1 MDCRHDAANVAGKA
15 AAMFLATAYALWGV
29 FIVSW
34 WIAAMWTARATV
46 KSRGWSTLVYNAGFI
61 IGFGL
66 LFTPAHRAGYS
77 IQAGFSGIVP
87 PSWRDALWG
96 TPALAGW
103 MLVGLEVAG
112 LAFAWWARLHLGALW
127 SGMLTLRE
135 GHRVV
140 DTGPYRLVRHPIYTG
155 FIAAAWAL
163 ALIVGAPAALGGAV
177 VLTIVMS
184 VKSKTEERL
193 LRRELGEASYT
204 DYAARTPMLVP
215 FSPVARRRAAV

>member
-1 MDCRHDAANVAGKA
+1 
-15 AAMFLATAYALWGV
+15 MFLATAYALWV
-29 FIVSW
+29 AFIVSW
-34 WIAAMWTARATV
+34 WLAAFWTARATV
-46 KSRGWSTLVYNAGFI
+46 KSRGWSTLVYNSGFI

-66 LFTPAHRAGYS
+66 LFTPAHNDGPFG
-77 IQAGFSGIVP
+77 QGGFSGLLP
-87 PSWRDALWG
+87 PSWRDALWM
-96 TPALAGW
+96 TPAPAGW
-103 MLVGLEVAG
+103 LLVGLEVAG

-155 FIAAAWAL
+155 FIAGAWAV
-163 ALIVGAPAALGGAV
+163 ALIVATPASLAGAL
-177 VLTIVMS
+177 VLTVVMS

-215 FSPVARRRAAV
+215 FVPVAQRR

>member
-1 MDCRHDAANVAGKA
+1 
-15 AAMFLATAYALWGV
+15 MFLATAYGLWGV
-29 FIVSW
+29 FIISW
-34 WIAAMWTARATV
+34 WLAALWTARATV
-46 KSRGWSTLVYNAGFI
+46 KSRGLSTLLYNGGFI
-61 IGFGL
+61 LGFGL
-66 LFTPAHRAGYS
+66 LFTPAHRGGLFAQG
-77 IQAGFSGIVP
+77 GFSGLLP
-87 PSWRDALWG
+87 EAWRDVFWV
-96 TPALAGW
+96 TPAWAGCV
-103 MLVGLEVAG
+103 LVGLEVAG

-163 ALIVGAPAALGGAV
+163 ALIVGAPAALAGAL
-177 VLTIVMS
+177 VLTVVMS

-215 FSPVARRRAAV
+215 FTPVARRI